1 LCGRK
6 SRSVSK
12 SISVRLFPRSAT
24 SKASGYR
31 LNFIRQISNR
41 FLQMKGWFTDRTADA
56 IKVLERCVE
65 LDPESELAVLAG
77 KELARLG
84 RL

>member
-1 LCGRK
+1 
-6 SRSVSK
+6 
-12 SISVRLFPRSAT
+12 
-24 SKASGYR
+24 
-31 LNFIRQISNR
+31 
-41 FLQMKGWFTDRTADA
+41 MKGWFTDRTADA